1 MSTERK
7 ERFGVTM
14 GRVNLNSDAHGLAF
28 VARTVHLLQ
37 PGVAEFERR
46 IDWRA

>member
-1 MSTERK
+1 MGTERE
-7 ERFGVTM
+7 ERLGVTM

-28 VARTVHLLQ
+28 VARTVLLQ